1 MCYITTLVIYFLE
14 EATSAVQHRSLCSCE
29 FTVAPTGGRV
39 SLTNGVC
46 IPVAKTSTGTSV
58 SWGTNKEGVLILT
71 GVNVH
76 ISVPDQCLDTLPAG
90 CSGFVTI
97 DSN

>member
-14 EATSAVQHRSLCSCE
+14 EATSAVQYRSLCSCE

-46 IPVAKTSTGTSV
+46 IPVVKTSTSV
-58 SWGTNKEGVLILT
+58 SWDTNEGVVLILT
-71 GVNVH
+71 GVNVQ
-76 ISVPDQCLDTLPAG
+76 ISVPDKA
-90 CSGFVTI
+90 
-97 DSN
+97 